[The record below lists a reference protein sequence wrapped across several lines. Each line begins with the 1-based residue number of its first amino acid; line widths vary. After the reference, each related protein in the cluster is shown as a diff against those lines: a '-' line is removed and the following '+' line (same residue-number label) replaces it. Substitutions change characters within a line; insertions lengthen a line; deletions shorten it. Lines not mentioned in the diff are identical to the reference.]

1 MNPYYQPP
9 RYDSSAGEI
18 DPATP
23 AAMVEKEPP
32 PRPKRTGR
40 NWYLALGGFF
50 LLLAGACLVLSNSL
64 NWHPV
69 SLSPRVP
76 PPAAAAGK

>member
-9 RYDSSAGEI
+9 RYDAPSEAQEVA
-18 DPATP
+18 PALI
-23 AAMVEKEPP
+23 EKEPP
-32 PRPKRTGR
+32 ARPKSRGR
-40 NWYLALGGFF
+40 IWFLYIGGFF

-69 SLSPRVP
+69 SLSPRATP
-76 PPAAAAGK
+76 PPAAAK